1 MRELEEFF
9 IALSRNGTPVIELYE
24 QVQACGNIL
33 PRLYLLICVGS
44 VYIKSK
50 QVPAKDILKDLVE
63 MVKGVQYPMR
73 GLFLRNYLT
82 HTSKDKLPDVGSPYE
97 GEGGTVQDAY
107 QFILQNFAE
116 TNRLWVRLQSQ
127 VMVLLEPMQMPTS
140 KITCVLA
147 ACAWRVSSG

>member
-1 MRELEEFF
+1 MCMLHLRVLVALPLQVLDEMRELEEFF
-9 IALSRNGTPVIELYE
+9 STLARNGTPVIELYE
-24 QVQACGNIL
+24 QVQACGNVL
-33 PRLYLLICVGS
+33 PRLYLLVTAGS

-63 MVKGVQYPMR
+63 MVKGVQQPMR

-82 HTSKDKLPDVGSPYE
+82 HMSRDKLPDVGSPYE

-116 TNRLWVRLQSQ
+116 TNRLWVRLQAQ
-127 VMVLLEPMQMPTS
+127 VRAYFS
-140 KITCVLA
+140 CS
-147 ACAWRVSSG
+147 C